1 MRVSDGSL
9 DVCSSDLRKVPGN
22 GRLISTQ
29 RHQPIADSG
38 AIRTVEAD
46 APEEQPSLYPEFPSL
61 GHAWGMVIDLDAYI
75 GCGACTIACQAE
87 HNIPVRSEENTY
99 KLQSLMRIPYAVFCL
114 TTTTTQQQERHYN
127 HH

>member
-46 APEEQPSLYPEFPSL
+46 APEEQPRLYPEFPSL
-61 GHAWGMVIDLDAYI
+61 GHAWGMVIDLDACI
-75 GCGACTIACQAE
+75 GCGACTIPCKAE
-87 HNIPVRSEENTY
+87 NNIPVVGPDE
-99 KLQSLMRIPYAVFCL
+99 V
-114 TTTTTQQQERHYN
+114 ERGREKSGRASCRERVSQ
-127 HH
+127 